1 MPPPSFPSDITE
13 DILQFL
19 PVKSLVRF
27 KLVCSSWR
35 SLISSSQFRKTHFN
49 RAFQNPKLST
59 HKALLST
66 PSGFMVLDPRKPF
79 GDDGGTMVN
88 LTFPLER
95 EDGHLRIV
103 GSCNGLV
110 CLVLDGKRDFFLW
123 NPSTGDC
130 NKLPEACTPAGEW
143 YVHGFGYDSSSE
155 DYKVVLVTT
164 YVHITTTGTGTLCRI
179 EAEVAI
185 FSLKRNSWR
194 IFEEVNKVIRRL
206 PRWDCDSFPES
217 TFLNGAIHW
226 INDIV
231 GTIIAFDLASETTC
245 EFQAAS
251 PRSGFFNMDLGVLGG
266 CLCLIHDCYTDPYC
280 VELWVMKEYGVET
293 SWTKLCNLVNPD
305 NALYGIDD
313 FAWYDFYTTLCLCNS
328 EDDAFILI
336 RSRTELIRF
345 NGRGEALEKVCICNY
360 SDNCDGIAFVE
371 SMVSANDP

>member
-1 MPPPSFPSDITE
+1 MPPPSFPSDMTE
-13 DILQFL
+13 DILQLL

-35 SLISSSQFRKTHFN
+35 SLISCSRFRKTHFN
-49 RAFQNPKLST
+49 RAFQNPKLSA

-66 PSGFMVLDPRKPF
+66 PSGFMLLDPRKPF
-79 GDDGGTMVN
+79 GDNGGTMVD

-95 EDGHLRIV
+95 EDGHLRIA

-130 NKLPEACTPAGEW
+130 NKLPEACTPAGQW

-155 DYKVVLVTT
+155 DYKVVLVTN
-164 YVHITTTGTGTLCRI
+164 YVRITTIGTGTRSRT

-185 FSLKRNSWR
+185 FSVKRNSWR
-194 IFEEVNKVIRRL
+194 ILKDVNKAIHRL
-206 PRWDCDSFPES
+206 SGWNYDTFPES
-217 TFLNGAIHW
+217 TFLNGVIHW
-226 INDIV
+226 MNDNF

-245 EFQAAS
+245 EFQAVS
-251 PRSGFFNMDLGVLGG
+251 HRSGFFDMDLGVLGG
-266 CLCLIHDCYTDPYC
+266 CLCLIYDCYIEF
-280 VELWVMKEYGVET
+280 ELWVMKEYGVET

-305 NALYGIDD
+305 SALYGIDD
-313 FAWYDFYTTLCLCNS
+313 YASEDFYTTLCLCNS

-336 RSRTELIRF
+336 RSRKELIRF
-345 NGRGEALEKVCICNY
+345 NGRGEVLEKVCICNN